1 MPNYLNMMRLNFL
14 KVWMPVFANRI
25 AQNMKNLIL
34 QKSAKRTKDILSAAS
49 GKILYHF
56 SLLLLGFIK

>member
-1 MPNYLNMMRLNFL
+1 MFNYIYMKRLNFL
-14 KVWMPVFANRI
+14 KVWMLVFANRI

-49 GKILYHF
+49 GTILYLF
-56 SLLLLGFIK
+56 LWLT